1 MVINMKSKSIY
12 QDMVARTKSEIY
24 IGVFGPVRSGKSSF
38 IKKFMDTLVIPNMED
53 SALIERTVDELPQSS
68 AGRTIMTTEPKF
80 IPEQAIKIKLE
91 DASVFNV
98 RMIDCVGFI
107 MPSAIGYIEENEP
120 RMVKTP
126 WFEEPIP
133 FNMAAEMGTQ
143 KVITEHSTV
152 GVLITSDGSITDIPR
167 DEYEEAEER
176 AVKEVNATGKP
187 YVIILNCVYPNTD
200 SAKKLAK
207 ELSEKY
213 QVPVIPLNCIDMDES
228 EIKEIIK
235 TLLYMFPV
243 NEVHFNMPKWV
254 LSLDNSHTLKSSM
267 VNLIKDNM
275 YINKVKEINNMLNS
289 VSQNEYIEEVRVN
302 ELDLGSGTADVKV
315 ILKPDLFYKV
325 LGERIGLDIK
335 TESALYDYLVDMA
348 DIKKKYQKIEAA
360 LKCVEETGYGIVM
373 PEMSDLT
380 LEDPV
385 VIKQNS
391 KYGIKLRAN
400 APSVHMMKAN
410 ICTEIT
416 PLVGSEEQSEELIA
430 YLMNEFSEDPV
441 KIWSSNLF
449 GKSINELVNEG
460 IHAKLSKM
468 PEDARE
474 KVRETIERVINDGC
488 SGLVCIIL

>member
-1 MVINMKSKSIY
+1 MAAKSVY
-12 QDMVARTKSEIY
+12 QDIAERTKSEIY
-24 IGVFGPVRSGKSSF
+24 IGVFGPVRSGKSTF

-53 SALIERTVDELPQSS
+53 RALIERTVDELPQSS

-80 IPEQAIKIKLE
+80 IPEQAVKVKLE
-91 DASVFNV
+91 NSSVFNV

-126 WFEEPIP
+126 WFDEPIP
-133 FNMAAEMGTQ
+133 FNMAAEIGTQ

-152 GVLITSDGSITDIPR
+152 GVLVTSDGSIADIPR

-176 AVKEVNATGKP
+176 VVSEVSATNKP
-187 YVIILNCVYPNTD
+187 YVIILNCVEPQSEN
-200 SAKKLAK
+200 AKALAYR
-207 ELSEKY
+207 LSEKY
-213 QVPVIPLNCIDMDES
+213 SVPVMPLNCIDVTEA
-228 EIKEIIK
+228 EIKEVIQK
-235 TLLYMFPV
+235 LLYMFPV
-243 NEVHFNMPKWV
+243 SEVEYSLPGWV
-254 LSLDNSHTLKSSM
+254 LSLDNSHWLKTALLGN
-267 VNLIKDNM
+267 VKENM
-275 YINKVKEINNMLNS
+275 YISK
-289 VSQNEYIEEVRVN
+289 VN
-302 ELDLGSGTADVKV
+302 EITPMIEKVCACEFVDEVKVGEVDLGSGSAKAKISV
-315 ILKPDLFYKV
+315 KPDLFFKI
-325 LGERIGLDIK
+325 LGERIGVDLK
-335 TESALYDYLVDMA
+335 NESALYDYLVTMA
-348 DIKKKYQKIEAA
+348 DIRKKYEKIEAA
-360 LKCVEETGYGIVM
+360 LESVNNTGYGIVM
-373 PEMSDLT
+373 PEMDDLT

-449 GKSINELVNEG
+449 GKSIHELVNEG
-460 IHAKLSKM
+460 IHTKLSKM
-468 PEDARE
+468 PDDARE

-488 SGLVCIIL
+488 SGLICIIL

>member
-12 QDMVARTKSEIY
+12 QDMVARTQSEIY

>member
-254 LSLDNSHTLKSSM
+254 LSLDNSHTLKSSL
-267 VNLIKDNM
+267 VNLIRDNM

>member
-68 AGRTIMTTEPKF
+68 PGRTIMTTEPKF

>member
-1 MVINMKSKSIY
+1 MKSKSIY

-254 LSLDNSHTLKSSM
+254 LSLDNSHTLKSSL
-267 VNLIKDNM
+267 VNLIRDNM